1 MTRERIRMAKEIK
14 RQRLRNF
21 DTKNCVD
28 FGKAVT
34 RDDLGNEGN
43 HCFGY
48 QPSFVMPNIFAYL
61 NVSEKDS
68 LLDVGCG
75 KGFAMHLF
83 SALPFGR
90 IDGIESNSILAHVA
104 RENLGK
110 LHSGDSRFHVFEI
123 DARDFEN
130 YGEYDILYLF
140 NPFDDVI
147 IDELCRKL
155 ENCRPSKIIY
165 QMPHYVDIFIRYG
178 FVIEYEADATV
189 VLRR

>member
-1 MTRERIRMAKEIK
+1 MTCERIRVAKEIK
-14 RQRLRNF
+14 SQRLRDF
-21 DTKNCVD
+21 DTKHCVD
-28 FGKAVT
+28 FGQAVT
-34 RDDLGNEGN
+34 RADLGNEGS

-61 NVSEKDS
+61 DVSEKDS

-83 SALPFGR
+83 SVLPFCR
-90 IDGIESNSILAHVA
+90 IDGIESNGILARVA

-110 LHSGDSRFHVFEI
+110 LHFGDSRFHVFEI
-123 DARDFEN
+123 DACDFEN
-130 YGEYDILYLF
+130 YGEYDVLYLF

-147 IDELCRKL
+147 IDDICRKL
-155 ENCRPSKIIY
+155 GNRRPSKIIY